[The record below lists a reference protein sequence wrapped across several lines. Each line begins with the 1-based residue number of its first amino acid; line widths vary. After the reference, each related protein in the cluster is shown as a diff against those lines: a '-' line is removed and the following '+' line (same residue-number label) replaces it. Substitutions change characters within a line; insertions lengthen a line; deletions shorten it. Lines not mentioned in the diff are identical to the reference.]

1 MSVYIHNVY
10 AHIYLEERG
19 SETFKKNWRDVCPN
33 HSQASPSSLDRSENV
48 VLLPIEIK
56 CS

>member
-19 SETFKKNWRDVCPN
+19 SETFKKTGGMCAQIIAKHPL
-33 HSQASPSSLDRSENV
+33 PPLIDR
-48 VLLPIEIK
+48 K
-56 CS
+56 M